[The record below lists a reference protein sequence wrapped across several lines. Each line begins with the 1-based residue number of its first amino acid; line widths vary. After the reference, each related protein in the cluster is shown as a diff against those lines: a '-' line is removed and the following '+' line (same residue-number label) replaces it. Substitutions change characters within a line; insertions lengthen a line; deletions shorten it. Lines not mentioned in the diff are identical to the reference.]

1 MILLPIKTLTP
12 CQRSCLILK
21 PVINENEI
29 EFCSFQKCID
39 ATNDQLFPLL
49 ESLARLGNSRR
60 EQLEM
65 ANAYTPMCAPDIAE
79 HWQTQQ
85 PLKSNSRSSPN
96 SVKGEKKFNFISPPI
111 EESGPRENG
120 SSSKWRPNPPIIPNL
135 TFCSIFPRKDGIE
148 LEHFI
153 TLARKQTENFEI

>member
-1 MILLPIKTLTP
+1 
-12 CQRSCLILK
+12 
-21 PVINENEI
+21 
-29 EFCSFQKCID
+29 
-39 ATNDQLFPLL
+39 
-49 ESLARLGNSRR
+49 
-60 EQLEM
+60 M

-96 SVKGEKKFNFISPPI
+96 SVKGEKKVNLISPPI